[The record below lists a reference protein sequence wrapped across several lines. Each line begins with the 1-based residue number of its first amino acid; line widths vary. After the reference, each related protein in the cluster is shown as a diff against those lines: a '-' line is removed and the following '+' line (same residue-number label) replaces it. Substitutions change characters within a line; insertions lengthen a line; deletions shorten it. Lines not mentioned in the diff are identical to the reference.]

1 MPAQDHLDFSE
12 LRSPSAEIDDPTP
25 QRKSGEQDDTK
36 VKRATVACN
45 ACRARKIKC
54 SGDKPICTTCAKGS
68 VRCEYP
74 IVRKRK
80 RDNTKKKKD
89 SGSDQLD
96 LTLAPPLF
104 SQTSNMPEPTA
115 GTSSLDSNPFAPP
128 FNPFAVTPQ
137 HASTSFVAH
146 PIPDW
151 AQSPWKDLTG
161 GDTVHQGMDNVEQN
175 ALDILSW
182 DLGTKFPSGTDPGAG
197 NHTST
202 SDIDSGRM
210 WENTSNTS
218 NVDRRSGVHRKARFR
233 VPYFRF
239 FGPTAIAPG
248 YKQVVCDVSAP
259 GSPTRA
265 PSALSWDPMLQNDQ
279 MIMASDGE
287 SPSINA
293 LKQLLPI
300 FKLHFS
306 YFFPFIDLSV
316 DDQGLLLSRPP
327 SHLLNIV
334 CALAT
339 RHSHVYGMQSL
350 LGGAD
355 IGSPREIWASKA
367 KGQVPRNLAVASIE
381 MVQTLLLI
389 SWYEFSQDRD
399 GGLWMYSGMALRMGQ
414 DLGLDTFKNQTPSS
428 DNPDQDAHQSLRCA
442 LFMMDAIMTIGTGR
456 AGMYKT
462 SLDQVPSF
470 PPLTTPS
477 GHTLTNPY
485 PYMTRIFSL
494 ADHVTRILVDKCT
507 TAIDEA
513 ALEQAQ
519 SRLNDFHTSL
529 PADLRFETSA
539 FQKYAAIAQG
549 GAFVLLN
556 LWFHTLIILVY
567 RPSLLVS
574 PIPHESR
581 RQYDAAG
588 KEVSASSAKT
598 ILDIAIFAELIDPKA
613 ITQPWINY
621 PLYIAARTFLSQIAP
636 NQSGQSADPTAGEI
650 HIAKTARA
658 NFQRIISIFDGL
670 QPYWNG
676 VRYIRSVLLQK
687 AEGVNQVSLID
698 GGEDIMSPDTL
709 PPELTAILA
718 GMANDRRP
726 DVLGMGL
733 TGTMNSPTDNLCS
746 LVLGTGIVGQGTSS
760 KST

>member
-1 MPAQDHLDFSE
+1 MSAQDHLDSPG
-12 LRSPSAEIDDPTP
+12 LRSPSAEIDEPTS
-25 QRKSGEQDDTK
+25 QRKPSGGQKHTQ
-36 VKRATVACN
+36 VKRATVACS

-68 VRCEYP
+68 VQCEYP
-74 IVRKRK
+74 VVRKRK
-80 RDNTKKKKD
+80 REGTKKD
-89 SGSDQLD
+89 SGSDRLD
-96 LTLAPPLF
+96 SALAAPLF
-104 SQTSNMPEPTA
+104 TQTSNIPEPTV
-115 GTSSLDSNPFAPP
+115 GSSSFDSNPFAPP
-128 FNPFAVTPQ
+128 FNIFTVTPQ

-151 AQSPWKDLTG
+151 AQSPWGNLTAGDVG
-161 GDTVHQGMDNVEQN
+161 GHGMGNVDQS
-175 ALDILSW
+175 ALDMPSW
-182 DLGTKFPSGTDPGAG
+182 DMGAKAPSRTESAAG
-197 NHTST
+197 IHTSA
-202 SDIDSGRM
+202 SDIDSGQM

-218 NVDRRSGVHRKARFR
+218 NVDRRSGAHPKARFR

-259 GSPTRA
+259 GSPIRV
-265 PSALSWDPMLQNDQ
+265 PPALPWDPMLQSDQ
-279 MIMASDGE
+279 TIMASDGE
-287 SPSINA
+287 SPSIDA
-293 LKQLLPI
+293 LKELLPV
-300 FKLHFS
+300 FRLHFG
-306 YFFPFIDLSV
+306 YFFPFLDLSI
-316 DDQGLLLSRPP
+316 DDQGFLASCPP
-327 SHLLNIV
+327 PHLLNIV
-334 CALAT
+334 CALAA
-339 RHSHVYGMQSL
+339 RYSQVYGMQPI
-350 LGGAD
+350 LGCAD
-355 IGSPREIWASKA
+355 TGSPREIWASKA
-367 KGQVPRNLAVASIE
+367 KGQVARNLAVASIE

-414 DLGLDTFKNQTPSS
+414 DLGLDTFENQTPSS

-442 LFMMDAIMTIGTGR
+442 LFMMDAIMSIGTGR

-462 SLDQVPSF
+462 SLDEVPSL
-470 PPLTTPS
+470 PALTTPS

-485 PYMTRIFSL
+485 PYMTRIFCL
-494 ADHVTRILVDKCT
+494 ADRVTRILVDKCT
-507 TAIDEA
+507 TTIDEV

-519 SRLNDFHTSL
+519 SQLNEFHTSL
-529 PADLRFETSA
+529 PVDLRFETFT

-556 LWFHTLIILVY
+556 LWFHTLIVLVY

-574 PIPHESR
+574 PIPNGSR
-581 RQYDAAG
+581 QQDGVAG

-636 NQSGQSADPTAGEI
+636 GQSKQPADSTAGEV
-650 HIAKTARA
+650 HITKTARA
-658 NFQRIISIFDGL
+658 NFQRIIGVFDGL

-687 AEGVNQVSLID
+687 AEGVSQVSLID
-698 GGEDIMSPDTL
+698 GGDDIMSPDTL
-709 PPELTAILA
+709 PPELAAILA

-746 LVLGTGIVGQGTSS
+746 LVLGTGTVGQGTSS
-760 KST
+760 KSN